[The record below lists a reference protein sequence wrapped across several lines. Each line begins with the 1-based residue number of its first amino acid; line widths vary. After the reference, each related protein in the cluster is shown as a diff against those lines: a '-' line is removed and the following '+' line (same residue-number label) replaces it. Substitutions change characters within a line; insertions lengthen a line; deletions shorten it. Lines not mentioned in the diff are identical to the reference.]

1 MATEKHT
8 EGNETPIHAAS
19 MALLETLKIIGTMS
33 AIVTK
38 LQEEVEGTRTAPGL
52 ADALDLCLGKMHS
65 IVAPAQEAAFQAESE
80 EAPAAVLPFTERAA
94 S

>member
-8 EGNETPIHAAS
+8 DGNETAIHAAS

-52 ADALDLCLGKMHS
+52 ADALDMCLDRMHS
-65 IVAPAQEAAFQAESE
+65 IFAPAQEAAFQAESE
-80 EAPAAVLPFTERAA
+80 EGRAA
-94 S
+94 KA